1 MKKKWPG
8 AEQFVPATRSL
19 RTLRDAAQGCRGCDL
34 YEQATQTVFGDGRA
48 RAKLMIVGETPGD
61 IEDRE
66 GKTFVGPAGKLLMQ
80 IFEELGVSRSDFYL
94 TNAVKHFKFVL
105 EPRGKRRIH
114 SRPLQSEITAC
125 RPWLEAEIAL
135 VRPSVI
141 LCLGAVA
148 AQTLMGAKF
157 SVARERGKR
166 FEAASGAS
174 LLASY
179 HPAAVLRAPD
189 PETRAAL
196 RAELRGDVAKA
207 LRLARRPPS

>member
-8 AEQFVPATRSL
+8 AERFVPPTRSL
-19 RTLRDAAQGCRGCDL
+19 KTLREAARSCKGCDL
-34 YEQATQTVFGDGRA
+34 YKDATQTVFGDGRA
-48 RAKLMIVGETPGD
+48 RARLMVVGETPGD
-61 IEDRE
+61 IEDRA

-80 IFEELGVSRSDFYL
+80 IFDELGLSRGEVYL

-114 SRPLQSEITAC
+114 SKPLQSEISAC
-125 RPWLEAEIAL
+125 RPWLEAEISR

-148 AQTLMGAKF
+148 AQTLMGTGF
-157 SVARERGKR
+157 SVVRDRGKR
-166 FEAASGAS
+166 FDSDTGAS
-174 LLASY
+174 VIASY

-189 PETRAAL
+189 PEARAAM
-196 RAELRGDVAKA
+196 RAELRADLKKA
-207 LRLARRPPS
+207 VRLSEAE